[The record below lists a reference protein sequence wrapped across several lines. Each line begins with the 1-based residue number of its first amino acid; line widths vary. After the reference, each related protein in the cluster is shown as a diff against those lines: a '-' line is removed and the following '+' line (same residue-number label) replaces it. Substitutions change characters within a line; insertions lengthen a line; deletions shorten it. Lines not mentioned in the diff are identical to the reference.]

1 MKIRIFLAEGLQ
13 RLLHDIVREAVAT
26 QPDMEVVGDSYKG
39 QELHQ
44 MLAAGDIDLV
54 IVGAHQPEDITSVT
68 SILYASPQVKLLGIE
83 TDGRTATIYRL
94 RPHQLSLG
102 EMSPQELL
110 AAIRT
115 EAASQWSVIGPQ
127 G

>member
-1 MKIRIFLAEGLQ
+1 LKIRIFLAGGLR

-26 QPDMEVVGDSYKG
+26 QPDMKVVGDSHNG
-39 QELHQ
+39 QELHH
-44 MLAAGDIDLV
+44 MLAAGDVDLV
-54 IVGAHQPEDITSVT
+54 IVGAHQSEDISSVA
-68 SILYASPQVKLLGIE
+68 SILYASPQVKLLAIE
-83 TDGRTATIYRL
+83 DNGRTATIYRL

-115 EAASQWSVIGPQ
+115 EAASQ
-127 G
+127 